1 MCLEATRRAN
11 AKPATGMPG
20 WVKLIGAG
28 LLVLLLL
35 AAVMI
40 ALGHNPLAHMNHA
53 AMPMPAGS

>member
-1 MCLEATRRAN
+1 MAN